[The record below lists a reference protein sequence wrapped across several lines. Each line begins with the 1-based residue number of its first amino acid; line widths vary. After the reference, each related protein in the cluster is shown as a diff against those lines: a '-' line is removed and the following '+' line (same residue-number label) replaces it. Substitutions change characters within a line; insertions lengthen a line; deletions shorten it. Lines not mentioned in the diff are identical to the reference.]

1 MILCTGNDKDF
12 VKYEERI
19 KDRKVYFTIKQI
31 FSDWWNKFLET
42 YPNFKIR
49 DVVFKNVDKILKCKT
64 WDLGYSLYKCPN
76 CNEEKIVPHTCK
88 SRMCSSCGNK
98 YNEQR
103 SLSIFSKLFR
113 YKHRHVV
120 LTIPK
125 ELRIYFRQDRNRL
138 NYLFQ
143 ASSITIKCWFKEK
156 YKNKQLIPAYISI
169 LHTFGRSLVFNPH
182 IHMILMDG
190 GISNKCNE
198 FVKLNF
204 FSYPSFRKRFMKVLL
219 DLLQNDV
226 GKDEFRKIKNLLYSK
241 NNKGFYVYAP
251 PSKHKSYVDLVK
263 YVCRYVARPV
273 MAESRI
279 LDYDGTYVTFWYQ
292 RHDDNLVIIEKI
304 HAFEFISRII
314 VHIPDSNFKQIRFYG
329 AYHNSTKIKID
340 VVRFLSNELVNFKRT
355 LNKWRTMITISFK
368 KDPLTCPNC
377 NNIMVYYYSV
387 YT

>member
-1 MILCTGNDKDF
+1 
-12 VKYEERI
+12 
-19 KDRKVYFTIKQI
+19 
-31 FSDWWNKFLET
+31 
-42 YPNFKIR
+42 
-49 DVVFKNVDKILKCKT
+49 
-64 WDLGYSLYKCPN
+64 
-76 CNEEKIVPHTCK
+76 
-88 SRMCSSCGNK
+88 
-98 YNEQR
+98 
-103 SLSIFSKLFR
+103 
-113 YKHRHVV
+113 
-120 LTIPK
+120 
-125 ELRIYFRQDRNRL
+125 
-138 NYLFQ
+138 
-143 ASSITIKCWFKEK
+143 
-156 YKNKQLIPAYISI
+156 
-169 LHTFGRSLVFNPH
+169 
-182 IHMILMDG
+182 MILMDG

-226 GKDEFRKIKNLLYSK
+226 GKDEFKKIKNLLYSK